1 MSIAPHVV
9 RFGAALLDFVYPPH
23 CPVCDVW
30 QPPDDR
36 EPVCRVCI
44 NSLLATISPR
54 CDRCSAPL
62 KAPSSLGSSCPNCV
76 SWRGI
81 HFDRALVLADF
92 SGVAGDAIHSL
103 KFSGIKKIGPFLGRQ
118 MAGHPDLR
126 AGLAALDLRIPVPL
140 HAARQRERGYNQ
152 AKEIALGLSESLGI
166 PLDDGCVRRC
176 RPTRQQ
182 ARLDASERAAN
193 TDGAFETMRSPL
205 GSPARIGLV
214 DDVLTTG
221 ATLSAC
227 ASALSRATGA
237 HVIGLA
243 VASPFR

>member
-1 MSIAPHVV
+1 MSFVSGRLCSTSFTRPTVRCVTSGSHRMTGSRCAGSASILCWPQSVHVAT
-9 RFGAALLDFVYPPH
+9 AAL
-23 CPVCDVW
+23 
-30 QPPDDR
+30 R
-36 EPVCRVCI
+36 R
-44 NSLLATISPR
+44 
-54 CDRCSAPL
+54 
-62 KAPSSLGSSCPNCV
+62 KAPSSSGSSCPNCV

-126 AGLAALDLRIPVPL
+126 AGLAALDLLIPVPL

>member
-44 NSLLATISPR
+44 NSLLATIGPR

-62 KAPSSLGSSCPNCV
+62 KAPSSSGSSCPNCV

-126 AGLAALDLRIPVPL
+126 AGLAALDLLIPVPL
-140 HAARQRERGYNQ
+140 HAARQRERGHNQ

-166 PLDDGCVRRC
+166 PLDDGCCASLPADATAGPSGRLRKS
-176 RPTRQQ
+176 RQHRWGIRDDECHRW
-182 ARLDASERAAN
+182 ARL
-193 TDGAFETMRSPL
+193 P
-205 GSPARIGLV
+205 
-214 DDVLTTG
+214 
-221 ATLSAC
+221 
-227 ASALSRATGA
+227 ASALWTTC
-237 HVIGLA
+237 
-243 VASPFR
+243 